1 MNRATEAS
9 TARKEQMERREKPR
23 RRRTDSFR
31 KRQPTA
37 GWLGS
42 PSGVSVVESANHREL
57 DDLPLVRWLNGS
69 RIRGIFPESQ
79 MRPEAVIVREVTP
92 NKSAQVLLVEHHHV
106 IEAVS
111 A

>member
-1 MNRATEAS
+1 MRTRATEAS

-42 PSGVSVVESANHREL
+42 PSGVSVVESANLGEL
-57 DDLPLVRWLNGS
+57 DDLTEFRGFHLPGLR
-69 RIRGIFPESQ
+69 RIFAE
-79 MRPEAVIVREVTP
+79 
-92 NKSAQVLLVEHHHV
+92 
-106 IEAVS
+106 
-111 A
+111 